1 MRGPHARFCERKD
14 LRKLFLRFTYSIG
27 EEIFM
32 GLEQK
37 VELVRQN
44 VISAVQKY
52 KDELVGR
59 KFL

>member
-1 MRGPHARFCERKD
+1 
-14 LRKLFLRFTYSIG
+14 
-27 EEIFM
+27 M

-59 KFL
+59 KFLYIFHSEIHKK

>member
-1 MRGPHARFCERKD
+1 
-14 LRKLFLRFTYSIG
+14 
-27 EEIFM
+27 M

-37 VELVRQN
+37 VELVRKN

-59 KFL
+59 KLL

>member
-1 MRGPHARFCERKD
+1 
-14 LRKLFLRFTYSIG
+14 
-27 EEIFM
+27 M

-44 VISAVQKY
+44 VISVVQKY